1 MLDFIVKE
9 LAKREKKKKK
19 KGEKKKRGQKKQSGH
34 VLLQLSV
41 QSKRKIRLRI

>member
-19 KGEKKKRGQKKQSGH
+19 KGEKKKEDRRSRADTYVASIKCCRVSEK
-34 VLLQLSV
+34 
-41 QSKRKIRLRI
+41 

>member
-19 KGEKKKRGQKKQSGH
+19 KGEKKKEDRSRADTYVASIKCCRVSEK
-34 VLLQLSV
+34 
-41 QSKRKIRLRI
+41 

>member
-19 KGEKKKRGQKKQSGH
+19 KGKKKKEDRSRADTY
-34 VLLQLSV
+34 VAFN
-41 QSKRKIRLRI
+41 